1 MAAPR
6 PRHLFLTGFPG
17 AGKTTCVLAA
27 LDALVAA
34 CGEASILGGFVT
46 REVRDDATGARLGF
60 DVHTLPPSR
69 SRRHPLARRVAD
81 HPSET
86 ARDDAPN
93 PHVVGAYAVDVR
105 GALERVVVPNL
116 REICSEEPEPSPS
129 PRGNPTPTP
138 TPTRAAPRGAV
149 SVVVIDEA
157 GKMESS
163 PPRSRPPS
171 APPSRTRVVVLGVV
185 PVGRKVNVARDAGD
199 DPSVRCVT
207 LDEGN
212 RDGLARAI
220 GEALVRCVRSNE
232 PEIRL
237 EEGGGEEWGDED
249 ATTRGSIVVYE
260 TRSSSSPGS
269 STSSNSTRIRARV
282 NGGAEHGAAASRA
295 ARHSLH
301 PYFRLPCSQKAEP
314 PHSLHWLR
322 CLPCSQ
328 I

>member
-116 REICSEEPEPSPS
+116 REICSEEPEPEPE
-129 PRGNPTPTP
+129 PEGGNPTPTP

-157 GKMESS
+157 GKMESL
-163 PPRSRPPS
+163 
-171 APPSRTRVVVLGVV
+171 APAFAPAVRAALANPRVVVLGVV
-185 PVGRKVNVARDAGD
+185 PVGRKVNVARDVKD

-237 EEGGGEEWGDED
+237 EEGGGRGVGGDED
-249 ATTRGSIVVYE
+249 ATTRGK
-260 TRSSSSPGS
+260 
-269 STSSNSTRIRARV
+269 
-282 NGGAEHGAAASRA
+282 
-295 ARHSLH
+295 HSGL
-301 PYFRLPCSQKAEP
+301 
-314 PHSLHWLR
+314 
-322 CLPCSQ
+322 
-328 I
+328 

>member
-116 REICSEEPEPSPS
+116 REICSEEPEPEPE
-129 PRGNPTPTP
+129 GENPTPTP

-157 GKMESS
+157 GKMESL
-163 PPRSRPPS
+163 
-171 APPSRTRVVVLGVV
+171 APAFAPAVRAALANPRVVVLGVV
-185 PVGRKVNVARDAGD
+185 PVGRKVNVARDVKD
-199 DPSVRCVT
+199 DPGVRCVT
-207 LDEGN
+207 LDEEN

-237 EEGGGEEWGDED
+237 DEGGGGNED
-249 ATTRGSIVVYE
+249 ATTRGN
-260 TRSSSSPGS
+260 RSG
-269 STSSNSTRIRARV
+269 
-282 NGGAEHGAAASRA
+282 
-295 ARHSLH
+295 L
-301 PYFRLPCSQKAEP
+301 
-314 PHSLHWLR
+314 
-322 CLPCSQ
+322 
-328 I
+328 